1 MKTTWIISLLLIV
14 SVSSLAQNERKL
26 IREGYRAYM
35 KEDYNE
41 AEVNFRKAED
51 ENPDSYVARYNTGT
65 ALYQKNKIKES
76 AERFSELLAEAEKPG
91 DKARI
96 WHNIG
101 NTLLK
106 SENYKESI
114 EAYKNS
120 LRLNPEDEETRY
132 NLTFAI
138 EKLREQQNKDN
149 QSQDQQKEN
158 QQDKK
163 KDQQQNNQE
172 NNQGNQD
179 EQQDQKQGNQDEQQQ
194 DQQQNNQDEQ
204 QQNQDEEQQQ
214 PRPGESLTREEA
226 QRLLRAILQR
236 EKEVKEKVDK
246 KRARKAKTKTD
257 KDW

>member
-14 SVSSLAQNERKL
+14 PVSSMAQNERKL

-65 ALYQKNKIKES
+65 ALYKKNKIKES

-106 SENYKESI
+106 SENYQESI

-120 LRLNPEDEETRY
+120 LRLNPEDEQTRY
-132 NLTFAI
+132 NLAYAM
-138 EKLREQQNKDN
+138 EKLREQQNKEN
-149 QSQDQQKEN
+149 QSQDRQKEN
-158 QQDKK
+158 QEDKK
-163 KDQQQNNQE
+163 KDQQQQNQE
-172 NNQGNQD
+172 NNQD
-179 EQQDQKQGNQDEQQQ
+179 DQQ
-194 DQQQNNQDEQ
+194 DQQQNNEDDQQQDQSQNKQNEQ
-204 QQNQDEEQQQ
+204 QQNQDEKQQQ

-226 QRLLRAILQR
+226 QRLLQAILQK
-236 EKEVKEKVDK
+236 EKKVKEKVDK

>member
-14 SVSSLAQNERKL
+14 SVSSMAQNERKL

-35 KEDYNE
+35 REDYNE

-51 ENPDSYVARYNTGT
+51 ENPNSYVARYNTGT

-120 LRLNPEDEETRY
+120 LRLNPEDEEARY
-132 NLTFAI
+132 NLAYAM
-138 EKLREQQNKDN
+138 EKLREQQNKEN

-158 QQDKK
+158 QEDKK
-163 KDQQQNNQE
+163 KDQQQNNQDQQQNNE
-172 NNQGNQD
+172 NQ
-179 EQQDQKQGNQDEQQQ
+179 QQQ
-194 DQQQNNQDEQ
+194 DQQRNNQEEQ
-204 QQNQDEEQQQ
+204 QQNQDEKQQQ
-214 PRPGESLTREEA
+214 PQPGESLTREEA
-226 QRLLRAILQR
+226 QRLLRAILQK

>member
-1 MKTTWIISLLLIV
+1 MKTTWIISLMLIV
-14 SVSSLAQNERKL
+14 SVSSMAQNERKL

-35 KEDYNE
+35 REDYNE

-51 ENPDSYVARYNTGT
+51 ENPDSYEARYNTGT

-76 AERFSELLAEAEKPG
+76 AERFSELLAEAEKPAE
-91 DKARI
+91 KAKI

-101 NTLLK
+101 NTLLESK
-106 SENYKESI
+106 QYQESI

-132 NLTFAI
+132 NLAYAM
-138 EKLREQQNKDN
+138 EKLQEQQNKEN
-149 QSQDQQKEN
+149 QSQDRQKEN
-158 QQDKK
+158 QEDKK
-163 KDQQQNNQE
+163 KDQQQQNQE
-172 NNQGNQD
+172 NNQD
-179 EQQDQKQGNQDEQQQ
+179 DQQ
-194 DQQQNNQDEQ
+194 DQQQNNEDDQQQDQSQNKQNEQ
-204 QQNQDEEQQQ
+204 QQNQDEKQQQ

-226 QRLLRAILQR
+226 QRLLQAILQK
-236 EKEVKEKVDK
+236 EKKVKEKVDK

>member
-1 MKTTWIISLLLIV
+1 MKTTWIISLMLIV
-14 SVSSLAQNERKL
+14 SVSSMAQNERKL

-35 KEDYNE
+35 SEDYNE

-51 ENPDSYVARYNTGT
+51 ANPDSYAARYNTGT

-76 AERFSELLAEAEKPG
+76 AQRFSELLSEAEKPTE
-91 DKARI
+91 KAKI

-101 NTLLK
+101 NTLLESK
-106 SENYKESI
+106 QYQESI

-132 NLTFAI
+132 NLAYAM
-138 EKLREQQNKDN
+138 EKLQEQQNKEN
-149 QSQDQQKEN
+149 QSQDRQKDN
-158 QQDKK
+158 QEDKK
-163 KDQQQNNQE
+163 KDQQQQNQE
-172 NNQGNQD
+172 DNQK
-179 EQQDQKQGNQDEQQQ
+179 EQQ
-194 DQQQNNQDEQ
+194 DQQQDNKNDQPQDQSQNKQNGQ
-204 QQNQDEEQQQ
+204 QQNEDEKQQQ

-226 QRLLRAILQR
+226 QRLLQAILQK
-236 EKEVKEKVDK
+236 EKKVKEKVDK